1 MACWG
6 QGEVHTQFWWGNW
19 RESYHLKGLGAGWKV
34 TISSSLRYRWSDGGE
49 GAHMVWIDLI
59 EDRDKWQAVLNK
71 VINPQLS

>member
-1 MACWG
+1 
-6 QGEVHTQFWWGNW
+6 
-19 RESYHLKGLGAGWKV
+19 LKGLGAGWKV